1 MSGLRIIQK
10 GFNYSQDGPG
20 NRLVYHLQGCNLRCP
35 WCANPE
41 GLSLEGCLMRGKD
54 PESGRVREKHSC
66 KEYSLEELYQEVMRS
81 RMLFFEG
88 GGVTFTGGEPTM
100 QFAPLK
106 ELMERLRDQGI
117 PIAME
122 NNGTHP
128 RLTEL
133 LPLIDYL
140 ILDFKHP
147 DAEIHQKVTGASNER
162 IRENLEKI
170 LNLGR
175 QVALRIPLVHGFNDT
190 PEALAGFLAFFKS
203 NPMDQATLEIL
214 PYHEYGR
221 DKWQQC
227 GMEYL
232 IKDGFVSEQQVAAFE
247 GAFREAGIQVIHT

>member
-1 MSGLRIIQK
+1 MSSLRIIQK

-41 GLSLEGCLMRGKD
+41 GLSLVGCVMQIKD
-54 PESGRVREKHSC
+54 PESGRVRKKRSFQ
-66 KEYSLEELYQEVMRS
+66 EYSLEEICEEVMRS

-100 QFAPLK
+100 QFEPLR
-106 ELMERLRDQGI
+106 ELMERLKSREI
-117 PIAME
+117 HIAME

-128 RLTEL
+128 RLMEL
-133 LPLIDYL
+133 LPLVDYL

-147 DAEIHQKVTGASNER
+147 DAGVHKRVTGASNER
-162 IRENLEKI
+162 TRENLEKI
-170 LNLGR
+170 LASGR
-175 QVALRIPLVHGFNDT
+175 GVALRIPLVHGFNDT
-190 PEALAGFLAFFKS
+190 PEALEGFLGFFHS
-203 NPMDQATLEIL
+203 NPMDKATLEIL

-221 DKWQQC
+221 DKWEQC

-232 IKDGFVSEQQVAAFE
+232 MKDGFVTEERVAEFE
-247 GAFREAGIQVIHT
+247 EAFRKAGIQVIHT